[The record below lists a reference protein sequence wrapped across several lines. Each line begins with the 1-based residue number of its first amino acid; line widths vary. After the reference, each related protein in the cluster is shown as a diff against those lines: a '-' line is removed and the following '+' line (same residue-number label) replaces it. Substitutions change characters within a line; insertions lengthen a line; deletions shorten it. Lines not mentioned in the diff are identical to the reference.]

1 MIIVVKQYSTTD
13 VPLFRE
19 HGTTPHSIT
28 QKYFFTTPCIPYNYG
43 VKWGGR
49 TEAYHRL
56 LAKRFI
62 MGVEVLHLVKYSV

>member
-49 TEAYHRL
+49 TEA
-56 LAKRFI
+56 
-62 MGVEVLHLVKYSV
+62 